1 MDNQDKVLELSDEQ
15 LEQVVG
21 GHHHSVQ
28 KTESHCV
35 VVQHQSVQ
43 KTESH
48 CVVVQ
53 HQSHTAKWGGVCLPP
68 IIVFTGVPGLLQ
80 CWPQ

>member
-21 GHHHSVQ
+21 GHHH
-28 KTESHCV
+28 
-35 VVQHQSVQ
+35 SVQ